1 MTNAINLS
9 NKYWYRVDNV
19 VVLINDQNLES
30 VSWLHFDYGTVSG
43 FLQAEDEHIRKRLLY
58 NKTNANENNFVFD
71 KSKDLFHNTFTVVSP
86 DTVAA
91 TVGDSITL
99 KLPGFKTHVCAFFDV
114 VDVDGDKLELELD
127 LKSFASMR
135 ASFITAELI
144 DLNAISNG
152 GLKHH

>member
-1 MTNAINLS
+1 MKRVINLI

-19 VVLINDQNLES
+19 VVLINDQDLES
-30 VSWLHFDYGTVSG
+30 VSWLHFGDGTVSG
-43 FLQAEDEHIRKRLLY
+43 FLQPEDEHIRKRLLD

-71 KSKDLFHNTFTVVSP
+71 KNKDLFHNTFTVVSP

-91 TVGDSITL
+91 KVGDSITL

-135 ASFITAELI
+135 ASFITTEPI
-144 DLNAISNG
+144 DLNVISNS
-152 GLKHH
+152 GLTFH